1 MTKESL
7 VSFCWRLIPYWL
19 NSWEQQWG
27 AECSSVMF
35 ELPHF
40 AMELLVV
47 LPCVQV
53 WHHRQPVSAVWCTC
67 QTDRIVHSEHEVVLR
82 YNTAS
87 TNGCPFCEGL
97 LGVLAALDGTRL
109 CRGGG
114 GGIPV
119 FCQNSCRKVVQLCA
133 LLAQLN
139 NAYWSCQESP
149 HKANGAVS
157 LGTKMPKDILGMT
170 LILRAEVP
178 QIWQS

>member
-53 WHHRQPVSAVWCTC
+53 RRHHFV
-67 QTDRIVHSEHEVVLR
+67 
-82 YNTAS
+82 
-87 TNGCPFCEGL
+87 
-97 LGVLAALDGTRL
+97 
-109 CRGGG
+109 
-114 GGIPV
+114 
-119 FCQNSCRKVVQLCA
+119 
-133 LLAQLN
+133 
-139 NAYWSCQESP
+139 
-149 HKANGAVS
+149 
-157 LGTKMPKDILGMT
+157 
-170 LILRAEVP
+170 
-178 QIWQS
+178 